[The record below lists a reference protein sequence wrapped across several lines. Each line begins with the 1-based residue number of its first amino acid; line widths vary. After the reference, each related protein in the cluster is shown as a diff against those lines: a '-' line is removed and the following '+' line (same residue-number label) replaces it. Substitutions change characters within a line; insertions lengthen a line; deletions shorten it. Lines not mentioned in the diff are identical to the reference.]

1 MGMCA
6 DLLFLLECFGL
17 AAAHSF
23 QLGFQLGFGEEK
35 NVDRSGALLLVYG
48 SRATAFLPVG

>member
-17 AAAHSF
+17 AAAH
-23 QLGFQLGFGEEK
+23 GFQLGFGEEK